1 MKKKILIADDS
12 KTFLLFEELL
22 LSELSCDIVKAFN
35 GVEAIQKVQTEFP
48 DLILL
53 DIHMPELNGIE
64 CCRIIKGNPVIKS
77 IPVIV
82 VTAHGN
88 EKELCIKAGC
98 NEVLTKPVDKKTLL
112 SIVRKYL

>member
-22 LSELSCDIVKAFN
+22 LSELICDIVKANN
-35 GVEAIQKVQTEFP
+35 GVEAFQKAQTELP

-64 CCRIIKGNPVIKS
+64 CCRLIKS
-77 IPVIV
+77 NPATSRIPVII

-88 EKELCIKAGC
+88 ERNSCIKAGC
-98 NEVLTKPVDKKTLL
+98 TEIITKPVDKKNLITL
-112 SIVRKYL
+112 VRKHL